1 MILTLMVLYDLC
13 RNDSI
18 MPHAVLLCTRLTCYC
33 QTTCLGTPEA
43 SDDASPLGIHK
54 HYSIISYWALR
65 AVNDLQACCKDL
77 HVCMT
82 ADAHSTDISD
92 NRTDV
97 YIDQDSHGSMM
108 IATTSPQCRNA
119 FVLSP
124 GVSKFTLPVL
134 GMTMFLK

>member
-1 MILTLMVLYDLC
+1 MILTLMVMYDLC
-13 RNDSI
+13 CNDSI
-18 MPHAVLLCTRLTCYC
+18 VPHAVLLCTRLTCYC

-97 YIDQDSHGSMM
+97 YIDQQPGFTWKHDDCYN
-108 IATTSPQCRNA
+108 ISP
-119 FVLSP
+119 
-124 GVSKFTLPVL
+124 
-134 GMTMFLK
+134 M